1 VWNFDTHTHELLTED
16 FVFSARGAGIVQSI
30 AGLALR
36 TLIDYGLFC
45 QGVKGMPRFGFR
57 LGSAI
62 VATAMLIG
70 CGEGENPAPT
80 TDESSPTAGMDSLEL
95 MKKGG
100 TGPTTGIQ
108 NAKEAA
114 KAEKAKAK

>member
-1 VWNFDTHTHELLTED
+1 
-16 FVFSARGAGIVQSI
+16 
-30 AGLALR
+30 
-36 TLIDYGLFC
+36 
-45 QGVKGMPRFGFR
+45 
-57 LGSAI
+57 
-62 VATAMLIG
+62 MLIG

-108 NAKEAA
+108 NAKQAA